1 MVIMIADVHQRRTLY
16 ISQLNSLTAAGGGA
30 NMLHLNLP
38 LHARR
43 AACTLQLHLVITR
56 PGQGE
61 ILRTNA
67 KPKYKHP
74 QKTS

>member
-1 MVIMIADVHQRRTLY
+1 MIAGVHQRRTLY
-16 ISQLNSLTAAGGGA
+16 ISQLNSWTAAGGGA

-56 PGQGE
+56 PDA
-61 ILRTNA
+61 LSDDLL
-67 KPKYKHP
+67 KYVW
-74 QKTS
+74 SFAGA